1 MYRQVAMEQP
11 ERGDTARPEAAHAA
25 ADRATVELV
34 LAGDTEAFAA
44 LVERHQSAVYT
55 HMLRMVRRPE
65 DAMDLTQ
72 ESFVKAFKYMA
83 HYNPRWAFKTWLMT
97 IATNTAINFI
107 QKRRLQTVSF
117 EEVGEPVAPPARNHA
132 KELEPALLAALARL
146 PEKARAMFN
155 LRYQEELSLAEIG
168 AMLGESLVN
177 VKVTLH
183 RARRFLKAELER
195 GL

>member
-1 MYRQVAMEQP
+1 MYKKVAMEQP
-11 ERGDTARPEAAHAA
+11 ADGSTVRPETAHAA
-25 ADRATVELV
+25 ADRATVERV
-34 LAGDTEAFAA
+34 LSGDMESFAE
-44 LVERHQSAVYT
+44 LIQRHQSAVYS

-72 ESFVKAFKYMA
+72 ESFVKAFKYLA

-107 QKRRLQTVSF
+107 QKRRLQTVSL
-117 EEVGEPVAPPARNHA
+117 EEVAEPAAAPTRSHA
-132 KELEPALLAALARL
+132 KELEPALLVALGRL

-155 LRYQEELSLAEIG
+155 LRYQEGLSLDEIG
-168 AMLGESLVN
+168 AMLGESLAN

>member
-1 MYRQVAMEQP
+1 MEQP
-11 ERGDTARPEAAHAA
+11 ADGGTARPEAAHAA
-25 ADRATVELV
+25 ADRVTVELV

-72 ESFVKAFKYMA
+72 ESFVKAFKYVA

-107 QKRRLQTVSF
+107 QRRRLQTVSF
-117 EEVGEPVAPPARNHA
+117 EESGEPVAPLVRNHA
-132 KELEPALLAALARL
+132 KDLEPALLAAMARL

-155 LRYQEELSLAEIG
+155 LRYQEELPLAEIG
-168 AMLGESLVN
+168 AMLGESLTN

-183 RARRFLKAELER
+183 RARRFLRAELER

>member
-1 MYRQVAMEQP
+1 MEQP
-11 ERGDTARPEAAHAA
+11 ASGGPVRPEAAHAA
-25 ADRATVELV
+25 ADRATVESV
-34 LAGDTEAFAA
+34 LSGDTEAFAE
-44 LVERHQSAVYT
+44 LLQRHQSMVYT
-55 HMLRMVRRPE
+55 HLLRMVRRPE

-72 ESFVKAFKYMA
+72 ESFVKAFKYLA

-107 QKRRLQTVSF
+107 QRRRLQTVSF
-117 EEVGEPVAPPARNHA
+117 EDVGEPAAAPERSHA
-132 KELEPALLAALARL
+132 KELEPAVMAAMARL

-168 AMLGESLVN
+168 AMLGESLAN

-183 RARRFLKAELER
+183 RARQFLKAELER